1 MSGNKQITKVI
12 VYYSDGTSEEIVKM
26 PVERKLRYPSD
37 NPWIDS
43 SIDDSDVIWRAWGA
57 GREDPGQ

>member
-1 MSGNKQITKVI
+1 
-12 VYYSDGTSEEIVKM
+12 M
-26 PVERKLRYPSD
+26 PVERKPRYPSD

-57 GREDPGQ
+57 GQEDPGK